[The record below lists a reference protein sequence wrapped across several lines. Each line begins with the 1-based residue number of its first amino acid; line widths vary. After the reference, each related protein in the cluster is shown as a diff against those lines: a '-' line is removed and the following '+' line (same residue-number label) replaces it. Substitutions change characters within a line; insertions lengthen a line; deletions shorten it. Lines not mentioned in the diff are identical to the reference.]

1 MIPLK
6 NNDITLLVD
15 PLRGGGI
22 LRFDWRGKALFW
34 PARDDDDSPL
44 GLANFVLVPF
54 SNRIA
59 QSSFSFDGQSV
70 NIPPNYPSASL
81 HHIIHGHGW
90 TAAWD
95 VVAKTEDALHLRYH
109 HTADSWPWDYVTEQ
123 KMTLTADGYIHQL
136 SITNQSATDMP
147 AGLGFH
153 PYFPREGAQL
163 RTIFDGSWDVT
174 DDGLPTQWIAKT
186 GPYDLSAD
194 DPADTIFTG
203 RKTAH
208 HIDWP
213 DHRLTMTPD
222 VDLPETHI
230 YAPTGEDYFC
240 VEPVSHMTDAI
251 NRDGLNILAPGESWS
266 TQIIFAVTPK
276 NQLG

>member
-1 MIPLK
+1 MFL
-6 NNDITLLVD
+6 
-15 PLRGGGI
+15 
-22 LRFDWRGKALFW
+22 
-34 PARDDDDSPL
+34 PARNKNGGPL
-44 GLANFVLVPF
+44 ELANFVLVPF

-59 QSSFSFDGQSV
+59 EGSFEFADQSINV
-70 NIPPNYPSASL
+70 PPTYAPASSR
-81 HHIIHGHGW
+81 HAIHGHGW

-95 VVAKTEDALHLRYH
+95 VVAKTDETLHLHYH
-109 HTADSWPWDYVTEQ
+109 HAADSWPWDYLSEQ
-123 KMTLTADGYIHQL
+123 KMTLTADGYVHHL
-136 SITNQSATDMP
+136 SITNQSPTDMP

-163 RTIFDGSWDVT
+163 RTIFDGLWDVT
-174 DDGLPTQWIAKT
+174 DDGLPIEWIAKT

-213 DHRLTMTPD
+213 GYRLTMTPD
-222 VDLPETHI
+222 ADLPETHI